1 MTSAVAEPPARGPD
15 APVGASGLV
24 TIANKVSRGEK
35 APSRNPRVRKR
46 WNGRR
51 HRYELRSVLWDVSSL
66 TRVCGC
72 GRWRRKDADAVAVRS
87 REDGS
92 TYYDGVQSCGS
103 IWACPVCSAKIRQR
117 RAAELE
123 RGILSH
129 LDAGGGV
136 AVQVLTLPHD
146 AGDRLE
152 GTFDTVAKGWKRV
165 QSGRAWQRL
174 KDELGLCGTFRAT
187 EVTHG
192 PNGWHPHVHV
202 LFFFERLPSA
212 STLARLESHVYA
224 VWSRYVEGQGFR
236 RPMQSWCGV
245 EPVRRREQ
253 IADYLTKAV
262 AGDGWSVA
270 IEVTRHDLKAGRDD
284 DTRRGHRTPWQILQD
299 FSQTGD
305 EADLGLW
312 LEYERV
318 TKGRRAMSWSRGLKA
333 RLGVAEKSDD
343 ELAAEEQGGVV
354 VTWIA
359 SVEWA
364 ALCRVP
370 GALCRVLETAETGDP
385 AEVLARVHAEIQR
398 PRGSP

>member
-1 MTSAVAEPPARGPD
+1 MTSAVAEPPTRAPD
-15 APVGASGLV
+15 APAGGSGLV
-24 TIANKVSRGEK
+24 TIANNVSGGEK
-35 APSRNPRVRKR
+35 GSSRNPRVRKR
-46 WNGRR
+46 WNSRR
-51 HRYELRSVLWDVSSL
+51 HRYELRSVLWDVSSI

-72 GRWRRKDADAVAVRS
+72 GRWRHGGADAVAVRS

-92 TYYDGVQSCGS
+92 TYYDGIQTCGS

-117 RAAELE
+117 RAKELE
-123 RGILSH
+123 AGLLRH
-129 LDAGGGV
+129 LDGGGGV

-146 AGDRLE
+146 AGDTLE
-152 GTFDTVAKGWKRV
+152 ATFDTVANGWRRV

-174 KDELGLCGTFRAT
+174 KEELGIVGTFRAT

-202 LFFFERLPSA
+202 LFFLSSPPTAPTR
-212 STLARLESHVYA
+212 ARLESHVYA
-224 VWSRYVEGQGFR
+224 KWSGYVEGRGFR

-245 EPVRRREQ
+245 QPVRKVGE
-253 IADYLTKAV
+253 IGDYLTKV
-262 AGDGWSVA
+262 VGGEGWDVS
-270 IEVTRHDLKAGRDD
+270 IEMTRHDLKAGRDD
-284 DTRRGHRTPWQILQD
+284 DTRRGHRTPWQILEA
-299 FSQTGD
+299 FRQTGD
-305 EADLGLW
+305 EAELGLW

-333 RLGVAEKSDD
+333 RLGVAEKSDED
-343 ELAAEEQGGVV
+343 LAAEEQGGVV

-359 SVEWA
+359 SAEWA
-364 ALCRVP
+364 ALTRVR

-398 PRGSP
+398 ARGSP